1 MNKYS
6 RNCDNPLGYVT
17 RRLKTHDIKQC
28 KCFSCRHKPLRRIRP
43 IKIHEFVCSTVINTY
58 IKTNPLILRL
68 FEQQNKKITQQIFR
82 ILINSIKPIRCVKHL
97 HVICCIT
104 ESITHSNCHVIHN
117 YIIQT

>member
-17 RRLKTHDIKQC
+17 RRLKKTHDIKQC

-68 FEQQNKKITQQIFR
+68 FEQQNKKNHTTDIPDPYKLDQ
-82 ILINSIKPIRCVKHL
+82 
-97 HVICCIT
+97 
-104 ESITHSNCHVIHN
+104 THSMRKTPSRYLLH
-117 YIIQT
+117 Y